1 MSPGAVAPE
10 APSLLAGRRLCWA
23 PAWPCSDAQVL
34 FDAASGD
41 YWLLSPLASR
51 IVRALQDGERPTA
64 HGDDEE
70 DWSATLQR
78 LVQVGL
84 IEANRATVQP

>member
-1 MSPGAVAPE
+1 MQGLSTGAAAP
-10 APSLLAGRRLCWA
+10 ATPSLSNGRRLCWA

-51 IVRALQDGERPTA
+51 ILHALQAGTQVVPESDG
-64 HGDDEE
+64 EE
-70 DWSATLQR
+70 DWSETIER
-78 LVQVGL
+78 LRQVGL
-84 IEANRATVQP
+84 IDIARP